1 VAKIC
6 GCDLICVDDIGMLP
20 AGQDAAEVFYRVVD
34 VAYERR
40 SAAAVTSN
48 LHPSGC
54 DSIMAKTLGH
64 PPPWTLFP
72 IAHNKGTDFRRAKR
86 LPVHEIVPGNGW

>member
-1 VAKIC
+1 
-6 GCDLICVDDIGMLP
+6 M
-20 AGQDAAEVFYRVVD
+20 
-34 VAYERR
+34 
-40 SAAAVTSN
+40 AAVTSN

-72 IAHNKGTDFRRAKR
+72 IAHTKGTDFRRAKR
-86 LPVHEIVPGNGW
+86 LPVDEIVPGNGW